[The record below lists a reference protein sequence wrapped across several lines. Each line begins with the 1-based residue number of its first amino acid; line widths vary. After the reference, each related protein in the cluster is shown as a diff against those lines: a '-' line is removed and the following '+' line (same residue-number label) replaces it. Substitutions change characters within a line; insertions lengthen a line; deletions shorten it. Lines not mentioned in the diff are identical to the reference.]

1 MKEKFSF
8 KIPEFIRNKNIFNKK
23 NYFILLFTLFLILI
37 FNYFKS
43 PKIKYDGIL
52 NLKNLKKDVEVYFD
66 DFGSP
71 HIFAENNDDLFFSAG
86 YIMARERLFQLTI
99 NAYTSEGRLSE
110 ILGEESFEIDKF
122 IHTWGIPRTA
132 KKMVNDLDKYSLNI
146 LNQFCEGVNQ
156 YIKDLKNNL
165 PVEFKI
171 LQIKPIQWKPYHISG
186 FSKLMAYSLSQ
197 SWHPE
202 MLFGQVA
209 SMMGENKTLELWP
222 YFPNEKPDK
231 LPEIKFDNSKIREKI
246 VKIDEKLRN
255 ILGTAS
261 GHLGSNSWV
270 VDGSKTISG
279 KPILSNDP
287 HLGMIQPSIWYEMHL
302 NGGDFN
308 VSGVTF
314 PGIPFIIIGQNEK
327 TAWGFTNLMSDDL
340 DFFHEKINPDNQNQ
354 YFFNGKYIDMKIRYE
369 KIKIRGNKEKLIE
382 IRETHRGPIISD
394 IHPLT
399 KELSNVFSF
408 SWVGN
413 EYWNEIE
420 SFIKLNKMTNWSD
433 FSDAVS
439 GMSAPAQNIVYADID
454 GNIGWRAVGKIPI
467 RDGGNFLLPL
477 PGETSKYDWKGYI
490 PFDEMPYEFNPDR
503 GYIITANNKTIS
515 NDYNY
520 YVSSLWHNSSRYDRI
535 FDLINDRKDLNQ
547 NDMKIIQN
555 DLISPFAK
563 KISNKI
569 VFSFQN
575 YNFLN
580 NNIKYS
586 IELLNN
592 WDGNFKKNSTEPLI
606 FSTILMKMLKNIYSD
621 EMTVIGE
628 NVYSSWIGP
637 VGGRGN
643 WAISLRNLEG
653 LMSGQYS
660 SWVDNIETLNYVENL
675 DDIIIKSVKEAVSEL
690 ENELG
695 YSSVNWW
702 WGRSH
707 KLTFRHSIGNEIKI
721 LDRIFNFNI
730 GPFETGGSS
739 TTINNGEYS
748 FSKPFSQTAGAS
760 FRRIVDFSNL
770 DSTAFILTTGQSGDF
785 NSIHYKD
792 QTPLYLTNQY
802 RTIYFDKKSIENFS
816 KNKLSLE
823 SE

>member
-1 MKEKFSF
+1 MKKKMNF
-8 KIPEFIRNKNIFNKK
+8 KSLEFIRNKNIFNKK
-23 NYFILLFTLFLILI
+23 FYFILFAIIIAIII
-37 FNYFKS
+37 FSYLKS
-43 PKIKYDGIL
+43 PKIKYEGIL
-52 NLKNLKKDVEVYFD
+52 NFEDIKKDVEVYFD

-71 HIFAENNDDLFFSAG
+71 HIFAKNNDDLFFTAG
-86 YIMARERLFQLTI
+86 YLMARERLFQLTI
-99 NAYTSEGRLSE
+99 NAYTSEGKLSE
-110 ILGEESFEIDKF
+110 ILGEESVEIDKF
-122 IHTWGIPRTA
+122 IRTWGIP
-132 KKMVNDLDKYSLNI
+132 KVSKEMINDLDENSLNI
-146 LNQFCEGVNQ
+146 LNKFCEGINK
-156 YIKDLKNNL
+156 YISELGNNL
-165 PVEFKI
+165 PIEFKI
-171 LQIKPIQWKPYHISG
+171 LQIKPIKWEPYHISG

-197 SWHPE
+197 SWYPE
-202 MLFGQVA
+202 MLFGKVA
-209 SMMGENKTLELWP
+209 SMMGAKKTLELWP
-222 YFPNEKPDK
+222 YFPNEKPNK
-231 LPEIKFDNSKIREKI
+231 LPEIKFDNFNIWEEIVNVDKKIRK
-246 VKIDEKLRN
+246 

-279 KPILSNDP
+279 RPILSNDP

-340 DFFHEKINPDNQNQ
+340 DFYHEKINPEDENQ
-354 YFFNGKYIDMKIRYE
+354 YFFNGKYIDMNIRYE
-369 KIKIRGNKEKLIE
+369 KIKIRGDKEKLIQ

-394 IHPLT
+394 IHTLT
-399 KELSNVFSF
+399 KKSNNVFSF

-420 SFIKLNKMTNWSD
+420 SFINLNKMTNWND

-439 GMSAPAQNIVYADID
+439 GMSSPAQNIIYADVD

-515 NDYNY
+515 NDYNH

-535 FDLINDRKDLNQ
+535 FELINDRNNLNQ

-555 DLISPFAK
+555 DLISPFARKLSK
-563 KISNKI
+563 KIILPFK
-569 VFSFQN
+569 N
-575 YNFLN
+575 YNYSDD
-580 NNIKYS
+580 NIKYS
-586 IELLNN
+586 IELLKN
-592 WDGNFKKNSTEPLI
+592 WDGNFKTDSKEPLI
-606 FSTILMKMLKNIYSD
+606 FSVILMKILKNIYLD
-621 EMTVIGE
+621 EMKVIGE
-628 NVYSSWIGP
+628 NIYSSWIGP

-653 LMSGQYS
+653 LMFGEYS
-660 SWVDNIETLNYVENL
+660 SWVDDIETLNYVENL
-675 DDIIIKSVKEAVSEL
+675 EDIIIKSVKEGVLQL

-695 YSSVNWW
+695 YSPVNWW
-702 WGRSH
+702 WGRLH

-730 GPFETGGSS
+730 GPFESGGSS

-748 FSKPFSQTAGAS
+748 FSEPFLQTAGAS

-770 DSTAFILTTGQSGDF
+770 DSTAFILTTGQSG
-785 NSIHYKD
+785 NSRSIHYDD
-792 QTPLYLTNQY
+792 QTPLYLNGNY
-802 RTIYFDKKSIENFS
+802 RNISFNKNSI
-816 KNKLSLE
+816 KNYLKRKILFQAQ
-823 SE
+823 

>member
-1 MKEKFSF
+1 MKEKVNF
-8 KIPEFIRNKNIFNKK
+8 KISQFIRNKNIFNKK
-23 NYFILLFTLFLILI
+23 NYFIFFFICFVILTL
-37 FNYFKS
+37 NYFKS
-43 PKIKYDGIL
+43 PKIKYEGVL
-52 NLKNLKKDVEVYFD
+52 NLENLHKDVEVYFD

-86 YIMARERLFQLTI
+86 YVMARERLFQLTI

-110 ILGEESFEIDKF
+110 ILGKESVEIDKF

-132 KKMVNDLDKYSLNI
+132 KKMVNDLDNYSLNI
-146 LNQFCEGVNQ
+146 LNQFCKGVNQ

-171 LQIKPIQWKPYHISG
+171 LRIKPIQWKPYHISG

-209 SMMGENKTLELWP
+209 SMMGEKKTLELWP

-231 LPEIKFDNSKIREKI
+231 LPQIKFDNSKIRKQI
-246 VKIDEKLRN
+246 VNLDEKLRN
-255 ILGTAS
+255 ILGTDA

-287 HLGMIQPSIWYEMHL
+287 HLGMTQPSIWYEMHL

-314 PGIPFIIIGQNEK
+314 PGIPFIIVGQNEK

-340 DFFHEKINPDNQNQ
+340 DFFHEKINPEYENQ
-354 YFFNGKYIDMKIRYE
+354 YFFNGKYRDMKIRYE
-369 KIKIRGNKEKLIE
+369 KIKIRGDKEKLIQ

-413 EYWNEIE
+413 DYWNEIE
-420 SFIKLNKMTNWSD
+420 SFIKLNKMDNWSD

-477 PGETSKYDWKGYI
+477 PGETSKYDWKGYV
-490 PFDEMPYEFNPDR
+490 PFDEMPYEYNPDR

-535 FDLINDRKDLNQ
+535 FDLINDRNDLNQ

-569 VFSFQN
+569 VLSFQN
-575 YNFLN
+575 HNYLN
-580 NNIKYS
+580 ENIKYS

-606 FSTILMKMLKNIYSD
+606 FSVILMKLLKNIYFD
-621 EMTVIGE
+621 EMKFIGE

-637 VGGRGN
+637 VSGRGN
-643 WAISLRNLEG
+643 WAMSLRNLEG
-653 LMSGQYS
+653 LMTGEYS
-660 SWVDNIETLNYVENL
+660 SWIDNIETLNHIENL
-675 DDIIIKSVKEAVSEL
+675 DDIIIKSVKEAVTEL

-695 YSSVNWW
+695 HSSVNWW
-702 WGRSH
+702 WGRLH
-707 KLTFRHSIGNEIKI
+707 KLTFRHSIGNESKI

-770 DSTAFILTTGQSGDF
+770 DSTSFILTTGQSGDF
-785 NSIHYKD
+785 HSVHYKD
-792 QTPLYLTNQY
+792 QTPLYLSNKY
-802 RTIYFDKKSIENFS
+802 RTIYFDKNSIENFS
-816 KNKLSLE
+816 KNKLLLQ